1 MAQSG
6 RSLSDSATT
15 RSGRNDVTI
24 KVTLLDGE
32 DKTFSIDVS
41 VKQDVHPVVLIVC
54 CSEEL
59 PRKQ

>member
-6 RSLSDSATT
+6 RSLSESAT

-41 VKQDVHPVVLIVC
+41 VKICRPQHF
-54 CSEEL
+54 
-59 PRKQ
+59 